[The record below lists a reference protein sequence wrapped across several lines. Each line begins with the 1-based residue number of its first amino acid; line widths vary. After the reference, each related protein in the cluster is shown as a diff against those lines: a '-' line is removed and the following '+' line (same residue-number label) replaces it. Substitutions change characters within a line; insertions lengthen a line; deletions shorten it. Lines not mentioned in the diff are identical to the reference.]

1 LVTVIATRLPSGDTA
16 GLLTVVRRYQSES
29 TMARGAFGGVDAAGI
44 VIDACA
50 AREAGTTGPVEAA
63 RRAVQA
69 ARGRSRWRE
78 EGMGIA
84 EL

>member
-1 LVTVIATRLPSGDTA
+1 
-16 GLLTVVRRYQSES
+16 
-29 TMARGAFGGVDAAGI
+29 MARGAFGGVDAAGI

-50 AREAGTTGPVEAA
+50 AREAGTTGPVAAA